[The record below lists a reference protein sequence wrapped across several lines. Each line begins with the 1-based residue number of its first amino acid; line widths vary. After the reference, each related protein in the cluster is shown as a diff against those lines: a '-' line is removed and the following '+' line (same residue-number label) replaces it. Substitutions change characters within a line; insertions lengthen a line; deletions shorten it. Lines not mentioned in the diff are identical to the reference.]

1 MGGRWCWLADD
12 GCACHFP
19 VPPESWG
26 TVTPASRAELLV
38 RLLPYSS
45 VSQGGF
51 GGLVCGMSLPFWLC
65 LKGTRKFSSFVTG
78 DWTLQEWGSIWN
90 CSRSSKKW
98 VSIYILDCKT
108 EHIHLWSQSK
118 ILQIIKLDIILFR
131 FTLTSFTIVSLWW
144 QIVSNE
150 VYSWLGY
157 ALSHALKKKWINIC
171 IRKSGIICWVFVIS
185 LD

>member
-1 MGGRWCWLADD
+1 MLTGWRWLCL
-12 GCACHFP
+12 
-19 VPPESWG
+19 
-26 TVTPASRAELLV
+26 
-38 RLLPYSS
+38 LLPNPSWVLRHCDSS
-45 VSQGGF
+45 IQSWALGVAAPLFLCQPRRF
-51 GGLVCGMSLPFWLC
+51 RGLVCGMSLPFWLC

-171 IRKSGIICWVFVIS
+171 IRKSGIICCVFVIS
-185 LD
+185 LE